1 MPKKAFPILLILVG
15 AALVLGA
22 LLSWFDNLTAAQ
34 PVGLGKWVFDV
45 LQFLLGAAG
54 TGLGAW
60 LNFGR
65 KDKTPPA
72 NRITNIGSGQSN
84 YHWRPSP
91 QRTNRRGQRGRGR
104 GCDVFQHHH
113 PADC

>member
-72 NRITNIGSGQSN
+72 NRYQHRKRPSN
-84 YHWRPSP
+84 CHWRPGP
-91 QRTNRRGQRGRGR
+91 QRTNRRRQRGCGR